1 MEQFMNFYRR
11 HLVKLNTLIFLLLLS
26 GLTYTAIAWSAG
38 KTGQTQDGCTCH
50 GSANTSTKVT
60 LTSGSGSFTFDPGS
74 TTTFTVA
81 IDNSSMSKAGMNVGV
96 KSTETGGSNIG
107 TLTAGSGTKIESG
120 EVTHNGEQ
128 SLNSG
133 KFDFTF
139 DWKAPATHGEY
150 WIRGV
155 ANAVNDNG
163 GDSGDQWNRF
173 TTQKITVAG
182 VTVTAP
188 NGGENWCAGTTQT
201 ITWKS
206 DGVENVKLEYSTNGG
221 SNWNV
226 ISASTQAS
234 TGSFSWTI
242 PQGITPGTTNQ
253 IRISDAVKTT
263 RNDLSNNSFTIVG
276 EVSIAT
282 QPIADETCTGQSF
295 TMTVVVTGTGHQYQ
309 WRKNGNPVN
318 GATQATYSRSSA
330 LLDDAGD
337 YDCQITTACGVLL
350 TSVKAKLDVF
360 QAPKIATQPTG
371 KFGCEGSSVTLSA
384 VVEGEFT
391 SIQWR
396 KNGQPING
404 ATNSTFVINSL
415 KASDEGD
422 YTLLVKSDKCG
433 NEITSS
439 IAKVALNKEPKF
451 VVQPK
456 PLKGCE
462 GSEIKLTAQVDGTIT
477 GFQWYRNDIKVSN
490 ATSRDYT
497 IAIAKASDAGNYKLE
512 LIGSCGTNQ
521 FSDVVKL
528 SINSSPI
535 VVTHPSNKEVFVDES
550 VTLSISAENPGG
562 EVSEL
567 TYQWKKNGNNIANAN
582 SSTFTLNKVT
592 LADAG
597 KYSVEIKNTCDLSIT
612 SNEAEVKVLENNGG
626 PAITANMEVID
637 LGSVNIGENKSETF
651 VGIITNSGDESL
663 VIAGI
668 KIEGANA
675 NAYSLVSITF
685 PIHIAPNSKLDLG
698 ILFSPQKAGFNQATI
713 SFVSNSVNDVNIEL
727 RGNGIDKGT
736 LISSVKSLSFGSA
749 VIDEVVE
756 RSFEIENPTNKT
768 ITISE
773 MNSSSNDFKFTVI
786 TDPIFDPKTKKEIV
800 VTFTPTKEEDYNEVL
815 TISTDDGNT
824 IEIQMTAKGI
834 KSSVWDGIPTITS
847 VKSFPNPGE
856 SNITLE
862 MNFDEVIDY
871 QISLVNLSG
880 IVIREFEGYSNI
892 GNNRVIWD
900 SRDATNTKVASGT
913 YFAIIKVE
921 DRIQT
926 ISIIVQ

>member
-1 MEQFMNFYRR
+1 MNFYRR
-11 HLVKLNTLIFLLLLS
+11 HLVKLNSLIFLLILS

-50 GSANTSTKVT
+50 GSANSSTKVT

-206 DGVENVKLEYSTNGG
+206 DGVDNVKLEYSTNGG

-234 TGSFSWTI
+234 TSSFSWSI
-242 PQGITPGTTNQ
+242 PQGITPGTSNQ
-253 IRISDAVKTT
+253 IRISDAAKTT
-263 RNDLSNNSFTIVG
+263 RNDLSNSSFTIVG

-295 TMTVVVTGTGHQYQ
+295 TMSVVVTGTGHQYQ

-360 QAPKIATQPTG
+360 QAPKIATHPTG

-391 SIQWR
+391 SLQWR

-451 VVQPK
+451 VTQPK

-477 GFQWYRNDIKVSN
+477 GFQWYRNDVKVSN

-497 IAIAKASDAGNYKLE
+497 IAVAKASDAGNYKLE
-512 LIGSCGTNQ
+512 LIGSCGTNL
-521 FSDVVKL
+521 FSDVVAL
-528 SINSSPI
+528 SINSTPTI
-535 VVTHPSNKEVFVDES
+535 VSQPTNKEVFVDES
-550 VTLSISAENPGG
+550 VTLSISVENPGG

-582 SSTFTLNKVT
+582 SSAFTLNKVS
-592 LADAG
+592 LSDAG
-597 KYSVEIKNTCDLSIT
+597 KYSVEIKNACDLSIT
-612 SNEAEVKVLENNGG
+612 SNETEVKVLEDIGG
-626 PAITANMEVID
+626 PAMTAILDKID
-637 LGSVNIGENKSETF
+637 FDTLEIKQLKTESFND
-651 VGIITNSGDESL
+651 IIINSGDENL
-663 VIAGI
+663 II
-668 KIEGANA
+668 TDIRIEGADSKA
-675 NAYSLVSITF
+675 FIVSPQQYPITVE
-685 PIHIAPNSKLDLG
+685 PNSKL
-698 ILFSPQKAGFNQATI
+698 GFVINFEPIKFGVHNGKLVFT
-713 SFVSNSVNDVNIEL
+713 SNSINQVTLDVIGVVRGDGEIITRTEL
-727 RGNGIDKGT
+727 
-736 LISSVKSLSFGSA
+736 LLFGD
-749 VIDEVVE
+749 VPLNKEVARE
-756 RSFEIENPTNKT
+756 FEIENLTNRDIT
-768 ITISE
+768 ITEIS
-773 MNSSSNDFKFTVI
+773 
-786 TDPIFDPKTKKEIV
+786 
-800 VTFTPTKEEDYNEVL
+800 
-815 TISTDDGNT
+815 TISSDFTYTDLVNTTLSPTDKQSVVVKFKPTEAKSFNELITIKTDDGKILEVRLIAN
-824 IEIQMTAKGI
+824 AI

-871 QISLVNLSG
+871 QISIVNLSG

-900 SRDATNTKVASGT
+900 GRDATNTKVSSGT